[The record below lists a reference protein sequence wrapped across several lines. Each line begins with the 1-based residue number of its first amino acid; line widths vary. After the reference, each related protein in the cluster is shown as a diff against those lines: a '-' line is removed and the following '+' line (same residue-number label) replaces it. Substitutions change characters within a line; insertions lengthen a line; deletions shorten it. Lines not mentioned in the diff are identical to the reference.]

1 MSTSCG
7 PCGLT
12 SHGLQASS
20 SHGEL
25 EHPLR
30 GRGNGGRRPQTVHE
44 PWQCCKVEGKMIFKA
59 RIIGWH
65 ILDAAPWENSVTSL
79 SLQLVIQKMKSTY
92 TPFSVS
98 RMIKVEN
105 GFEICIKVQRNR
117 HMLVLSPLLFVHSG
131 PGSES
136 KESACSAGGP
146 GSIPRLG
153 RSPAEGSGN
162 PLQYSC
168 LENTMDRGAW
178 WATVQGVAESD
189 TTE

>member
-1 MSTSCG
+1 MV
-7 PCGLT
+7 
-12 SHGLQASS
+12 
-20 SHGEL
+20 GEGIRL
-25 EHPLR
+25 FMNCE
-30 GRGNGGRRPQTVHE
+30 
-44 PWQCCKVEGKMIFKA
+44 QCCKMEGKMIFKA
-59 RIIGWH
+59 KILGWH

-92 TPFSVS
+92 IPVCVS

-105 GFEICIKVQRNR
+105 GFKICIKVQRNR

-131 PGSES
+131 PGSD
-136 KESACSAGGP
+136 KESACSAGDP

-153 RSPAEGSGN
+153 RSPGGGSGN
-162 PLQYSC
+162 PLQYSW
-168 LENTMDRGAW
+168 LENPMDRGAW